1 MLLSPSTK
9 PSGMSCV
16 GWLYGTTPSQLRSI
30 MAANFSYGREILIAQ
45 LFAPRVEE
53 ASRIGRVGIIPKL
66 LELLTQQIGDVQAGI
81 GLQKPFEIFAC
92 VVAEVLPP
100 RQQHIALAFD
110 EAAILARDALVLRA
124 ANDIE
129 RIAKMFDHVEP
140 VEQDRGFWRVTLRRN
155 AKRLPHVHHR
165 ELDFPAVLLA

>member
-1 MLLSPSTK
+1 MRRLAVRGYAVPIA
-9 PSGMSCV
+9 V
-16 GWLYGTTPSQLRSI
+16 DH
-30 MAANFSYGREILIAQ
+30 GRELFVWLQIPIAQ

-53 ASRIGRVGIIPKL
+53 ASCIGRVGIIPKL

-110 EAAILARDALVLRA
+110 EAAIFARDALVLRA

-140 VEQDRGFWRVTLRRN
+140 VEQDRGLWRVTLRRN

-165 ELDFPAVLLA
+165 KLDFPAVLLA